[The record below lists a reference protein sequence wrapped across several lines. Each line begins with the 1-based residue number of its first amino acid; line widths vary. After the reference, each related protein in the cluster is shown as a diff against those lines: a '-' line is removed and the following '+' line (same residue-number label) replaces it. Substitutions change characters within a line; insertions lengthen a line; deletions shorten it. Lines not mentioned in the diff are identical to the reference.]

1 MANCLDNVSNGQ
13 TVEKNHETNTIKQFT
28 GVNYSLRKD
37 QIYRME
43 VSYLKL
49 GLPEFQNKLVREV
62 YRQIKESE

>member
-1 MANCLDNVSNGQ
+1 
-13 TVEKNHETNTIKQFT
+13 VEKNHETNTIKQFT